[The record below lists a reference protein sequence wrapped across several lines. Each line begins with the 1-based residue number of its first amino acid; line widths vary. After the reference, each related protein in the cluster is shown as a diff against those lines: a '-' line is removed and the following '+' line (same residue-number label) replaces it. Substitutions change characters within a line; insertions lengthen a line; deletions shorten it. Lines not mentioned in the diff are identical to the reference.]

1 MYFDCSAGGIA
12 LSTLV
17 PATVSSI
24 SSLAKSYVANLQI
37 WSMHGLLLT
46 IEAAGLSFVS
56 HVQATLSLA
65 MDILLSDENGLVD
78 IQQGVGRL
86 INAIASVIVE
96 QIEDKLFFMLDEETD
111 DIDKYKFLTLFC

>member
-1 MYFDCSAGGIA
+1 MYLDCSAGGIA

-24 SSLAKSYVANLQI
+24 SSLAKSSVANLQI

-56 HVQATLSLA
+56 HVQ
-65 MDILLSDENGLVD
+65 VF
-78 IQQGVGRL
+78 
-86 INAIASVIVE
+86 IV
-96 QIEDKLFFMLDEETD
+96 
-111 DIDKYKFLTLFC
+111 KYKHLKIDNILI